1 MILGA
6 EVDHESRER
15 RTVSVQWGTFSGV
28 YGRLKMRGVNHLLRY
43 QHLAQTL
50 RATRRFEGQGVAP
63 RSTPG
68 QDQYRMRSAMDVDPR
83 VGKWISRRSVQVTDP
98 QAWKVAPADGST
110 FIDPGEI
117 EDAAQGIRND
127 GFYVFQSIAPRS
139 WVDSIR
145 AYAEDVPCIARG
157 AGASP
162 ARYPRT
168 SPTVGRYDIEETTAL
183 GCPEVQDFVTD
194 PALIAVAQRY
204 LGQPVVQD
212 EVAFW
217 WTTTRRAEDANLN
230 AQLFHQDRDR
240 LSFLKFFIYLTD
252 VTPETGPHVYL
263 RGSHLSIP
271 RSLRPDGRKS
281 DEAVREAGLWHEVR
295 ELSGPAG
302 TVMAV
307 DTVGLHKGKTPIAG
321 DRLAL
326 EFECATSL
334 FGADYELPKFTPTS
348 LTRQR
353 FAVMPWVLQ
362 RYAGAIATAADD
374 AA

>member
-1 MILGA
+1 
-6 EVDHESRER
+6 
-15 RTVSVQWGTFSGV
+15 
-28 YGRLKMRGVNHLLRY
+28 MRGVDQVLRY

-50 RATRRFEGQGVAP
+50 RATRRFEGYGRPP
-63 RSTPG
+63 RATPG
-68 QDQYRMRSAMDVDPR
+68 NEQYRMRSAMDVDPR
-83 VGKWISRRSVQVTDP
+83 VGKWISRRAVHVAAAD
-98 QAWKVAPADGST
+98 AWTVAPPSGST
-110 FIDPGEI
+110 FVDPSEV
-117 EDAAQGIRND
+117 DTAVQGIRND
-127 GFYVFQSIAPRS
+127 GFYVFQSVAPRP
-139 WVDSIR
+139 WVDAIR
-145 AYAEDVPCIARG
+145 AYAEEVPCIARG
-157 AGASP
+157 AGTP
-162 ARYPRT
+162 PGRYPRGNP
-168 SPTVGRYDIEETTAL
+168 SVGRYDIEETVAL

-194 PALIAVAQRY
+194 PALITVAQRY

-263 RGSHLSIP
+263 RGSHVSIP
-271 RSLRPDGRKS
+271 RSLRADGRKS
-281 DEAVREAGLWHEVR
+281 DDAVRAAGLWNDVR

-307 DTVGLHKGKTPIAG
+307 DTVGLHKGKTPIAS

-334 FGADYELPKFTPTS
+334 FGADYEVPV
-348 LTRQR
+348 
-353 FAVMPWVLQ
+353 FAPSAVMRERYAAMPWVLQ
-362 RYAGAIATAADD
+362 RYTDAVAGSSGGSA
-374 AA
+374 